1 MKCFIEKEFE
11 YSDGLD
17 VQNKTAYVG
26 TVVDIPTEYVAGL
39 SSEGY
44 VSDPDLQREDPS
56 EPLSNKDAGA
66 APENAANLVGANAG
80 TNVPEGF
87 KEDFEAAQTV
97 PDIPEDWEELSAKDI
112 HALATSLTGFEYP
125 NKPAA
130 SEAIAAFI
138 AEGAA

>member
-26 TVVDIPTEYVAGL
+26 TIVDIPTEYVAGL

-44 VSDPDLQREDPS
+44 VSDPELKRQEPD

-66 APENAANLVGANAG
+66 APENAADLVG
-80 TNVPEGF
+80 
-87 KEDFEAAQTV
+87 AQTV
-97 PDIPEDWEELSAKDI
+97 PDIPEGWEALSA
-112 HALATSLTGFEYP
+112 HAVRDLAHKLTGAEYP

-138 AEGAA
+138 AERDAAKGAA